1 MAAAAYYNEIDPYA
15 ADWLRNLIA
24 AGHIAPGDVD
34 ERSIEDVHPDDLRP
48 YTQCHFFA
56 GIGVWSYALRRAG
69 WPDDRPVWTGSCPCQ
84 PFSAAGKGTAFDDE
98 RHLWPDW
105 RWLIQECRP
114 PVVFGEQV
122 ASKDAEPW
130 LDLVSTE
137 LEALAFA
144 VAACA
149 FPSASIG
156 APHIR
161 DRTYFVAH
169 ATGPG
174 FQGRQRSG
182 QRAGSQ
188 QPAAER
194 SSRIGGL
201 ENTQHS
207 GLEAGQS
214 ERRRAGAVVP
224 PSAAG
229 GMGNAADQPCQRDAG
244 GVSRAK
250 ASEHGARVGIDG
262 SQPVRPEH
270 AGASVVRGMADAL
283 LQQRP
288 DGQPGLGHEHDPAG
302 RHEGAAALAGLCG
315 DLRPGPVNGFWRA
328 ADWLLCRDGKWRPVE
343 ASPQPLVDGSA
354 ESLGRVRADI
364 IAAIE
369 EEIDASAMES
379 EIRRPET
386 LRALRDHLGAQTR
399 RFWAPGGLPGLHE
412 APFLLAFV
420 RQLTTQGWAI
430 QKGSPLPRPE
440 AADRDMRSLR
450 DGEALASSPRQ
461 RGLDGQPTREPSDAV
476 RVLSCI
482 LARHAQAAWGDAYA
496 AYAEIGFPLGRDSR
510 SRVGRLRAY
519 GNAINAQQAQ
529 IFIEESMRCI

>member
-1 MAAAAYYNEIDPYA
+1 MARAVAYYNEIDPYA
-15 ADWLRNLIA
+15 ADWLRNLVA

-98 RHLWPDW
+98 RHLWPAW
-105 RWLIQECRP
+105 HWLIQECRP

-130 LDLVSTE
+130 LDLVSTD
-137 LEALAFA
+137 LEALAYA

-149 FPSASIG
+149 FPSASVG

-161 DRTYFVAH
+161 DRTYFLAH

-224 PSAAG
+224 PGAAG
-229 GMGNAADQPCQRDAG
+229 GLANATGGGRREERADAG
-244 GVSRAK
+244 RRHVGDLPQGLA
-250 ASEHGARVGIDG
+250 AGPGAGG
-262 SQPVRPEH
+262 S
-270 AGASVVRGMADAL
+270 
-283 LQQRP
+283 
-288 DGQPGLGHEHDPAG
+288 
-302 RHEGAAALAGLCG
+302 

-328 ADWLLCRDGKWRPVE
+328 ADWLLCRDGRWRPVE
-343 ASPQPLVDGSA
+343 
-354 ESLGRVRADI
+354 
-364 IAAIE
+364 
-369 EEIDASAMES
+369 
-379 EIRRPET
+379 
-386 LRALRDHLGAQTR
+386 
-399 RFWAPGGLPGLHE
+399 PG
-412 APFLLAFV
+412 
-420 RQLTTQGWAI
+420 T
-430 QKGSPLPRPE
+430 
-440 AADRDMRSLR
+440 
-450 DGEALASSPRQ
+450 
-461 RGLDGQPTREPSDAV
+461 
-476 RVLSCI
+476 
-482 LARHAQAAWGDAYA
+482 
-496 AYAEIGFPLGRDSR
+496 FPLAHGAPA
-510 SRVGRLRAY
+510 RVGRLRAY
-519 GNAINAQQAQ
+519 GNAINAVQAQ
-529 IFIEESMRCI
+529 IFIESVLDIENGYDLV